1 MVETSIIL
9 FIECLFSMN
18 QKVEQE
24 ILTSLLSKSSDNYY
38 TISLQS
44 KHIGTDFFFFQE
56 LPSKYAVQLN
66 SSEYFRDLVGTPE
79 LDTEQLSMHIL
90 RYNQKFFN
98 EFILLY

>member
-1 MVETSIIL
+1 MPILDESEGRTRYSNFFLYCQNPLIIT
-9 FIECLFSMN
+9 IPSVC
-18 QKVEQE
+18 KVN
-24 ILTSLLSKSSDNYY
+24 ILALT
-38 TISLQS
+38 
-44 KHIGTDFFFFQE
+44 FFFQE

-66 SSEYFRDLVGTPE
+66 SSEYFRDLVGTAE